1 MGGIPFPG
9 RKGDK
14 MELRFSKSEGH
25 VALGEENM
33 ERGNGVPLLFI
44 QLLNNTHVG
53 GDSRAEKEPP
63 GESR

>member
-9 RKGDK
+9 RKGDEMK
-14 MELRFSKSEGH
+14 LRFSKSEGH
-25 VALGEENM
+25 VGLGEENM

-53 GDSRAEKEPP
+53 GD
-63 GESR
+63 